1 MTYALLESNRQVE
14 FVEKLGEKKKKPEAV
29 VDVVVEEETST
40 VDETASKCTKS
51 NRIHIVSEK
60 ATI

>member
-1 MTYALLESNRQVE
+1 
-14 FVEKLGEKKKKPEAV
+14 VEKVGEKKKKPEAV
-29 VDVVVEEETST
+29 AEVVVKEETST
-40 VDETASKCTKS
+40 VDETPSKHTKS

>member
-29 VDVVVEEETST
+29 VEVVV
-40 VDETASKCTKS
+40 AGGGKS
-51 NRIHIVSEK
+51 GEK
-60 ATI
+60 H